1 VTVLAVEYAK
11 YRLPCGKQKNEWF
24 QIQKTLREVRSTYGD
39 LLASEFGPLR
49 FDEFRSTLIARGLT
63 RHTVKRYS
71 NYLKKM
77 YQRGVKLE
85 LIPVELYQRLEAV
98 GPPERP

>member
-39 LLASEFGPLR
+39 LLASEFGPLLSIL
-49 FDEFRSTLIARGLT
+49 EFNHVSVFHTSQIAFFA
-63 RHTVKRYS
+63 
-71 NYLKKM
+71 
-77 YQRGVKLE
+77 E
-85 LIPVELYQRLEAV
+85 LV
-98 GPPERP
+98 